1 MTEPARFTLF
11 HGPRLVCQGSLAEVT
26 AAARAL
32 DGAAAVLA
40 FSDATGR
47 VADLDLRPDAL
58 PPSEPPRGRG
68 RPRLGVAPR
77 EVTLLPRHWDWLAS
91 RPGGASAT
99 LRRLIENAM
108 AAPPGP
114 EAAREAAY
122 RFLHA
127 LAGDLPG
134 YEAALRALF
143 RGDRAGFSQAL
154 SAMPPDIR
162 AHASRLAS
170 PGLAD

>member
-1 MTEPARFTLF
+1 MSDSARYTLF
-11 HGPRLVCQGSLAEVT
+11 HGARLVCQGSLAEVT

-32 DGAAAVLA
+32 DGAATVLA
-40 FSDATGR
+40 FSDATGQ
-47 VADLDLRPDAL
+47 VTDLDLRPDAL
-58 PPSEPPRGRG
+58 PPTEPPRGRG

-99 LRRLIENAM
+99 LRRLIESAM
-108 AAPPGP
+108 TAPPGP
-114 EAAREAAY
+114 EAARDAAY
-122 RFLHA
+122 RFLQA
-127 LAGDLPG
+127 LAGDMPG

-143 RGDRAGFSQAL
+143 RGDGAGFAQAL
-154 SAMPPDIR
+154 SGMPPDVR
-162 AHASRLAS
+162 AHAIHLAA